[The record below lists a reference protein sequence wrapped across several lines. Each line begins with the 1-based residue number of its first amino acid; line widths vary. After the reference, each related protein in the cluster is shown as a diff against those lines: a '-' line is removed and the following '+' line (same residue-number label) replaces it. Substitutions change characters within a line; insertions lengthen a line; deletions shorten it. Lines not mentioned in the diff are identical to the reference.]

1 MIPTPLKNYNCRKIM
16 YITDTC
22 LGFANAGNTVRVVTG
37 HEFLSLV
44 KVKTTYKL
52 YGRKELE

>member
-1 MIPTPLKNYNCRKIM
+1 M